1 MKNKLVWLFNFSS
14 SWVGGGLIRTLETVK
29 WFDNNMGAYFIINDR
44 IENEVSKHRK
54 NNKYF
59 FISDNKVK
67 RLFSDGYYMP
77 KIIATMG
84 KPDIYF
90 SYGIPVFNDIAKINW
105 FHISNALTLK
115 TQKISLPLKT
125 RIQMLILKKRIIK
138 SIKYTNIATGESKF
152 SVNLLKDEAKKRNLQ
167 CHYDVLPNGYD
178 TSLIQDVLNNKRDE
192 LSKYAITI
200 GTFKYKK
207 IKIALELF
215 HEIRKTN
222 NLKKFIIVGAHNNLP
237 KSVLIDKYVEFKST
251 ISREDLF
258 TLLYNAEY
266 YISASQIE
274 NSSNA
279 ALEALLLSKNI
290 ILSNIPSHDEMLRN
304 FKTKKLV
311 LNNTNKSFM
320 LLENNNNNNKIDAI
334 PWADICKKLFDIID
348 DFKS

>member
-1 MKNKLVWLFNFSS
+1 MKKKLVWLFNFSS

-44 IENEVSKHRK
+44 IKNEISKHSK

-67 RLFSDGYYMP
+67 RLFSDGYYMS
-77 KIIATMG
+77 KIIAEIG

-138 SIKYTNIATGESKF
+138 SIKYTHIATGESEF
-152 SVNLLKDEAKKRNLQ
+152 SVNLLKDEANKRNLK

-178 TSLIQDVLNNKRDE
+178 ISLIKDVLNKKRE
-192 LSKYAITI
+192 KLSKYAITI
-200 GTFKYKK
+200 GTFKYKN
-207 IKIALELF
+207 IKVALELF
-215 HEIRKTN
+215 HEIRKIN
-222 NLKKFIIVGAHNNLP
+222 NLKKFIIVGPCNTLP
-237 KSVLIDKYVEFKST
+237 KSVLIDKFVEFKPT

-311 LNNTNKSFM
+311 LNNYSTGFIV
-320 LLENNNNNNKIDAI
+320 LENNNKIDAI
-334 PWADICKKLFDIID
+334 PWIDVCKKLFDIID
-348 DFKS
+348 DFNNFKS